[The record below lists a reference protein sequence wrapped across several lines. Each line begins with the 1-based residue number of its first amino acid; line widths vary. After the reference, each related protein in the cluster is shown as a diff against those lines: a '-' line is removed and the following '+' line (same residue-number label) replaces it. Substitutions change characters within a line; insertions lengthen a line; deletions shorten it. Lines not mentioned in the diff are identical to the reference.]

1 MLRSDLS
8 DYSDAYIVIKGTITV
23 EGDNDAKTRNIKL
36 IFKNNTPFTSCISKI
51 NNTLIG
57 NAENLDIVM
66 PIYNLLEYSGNYSMT
81 PRSF

>member
-8 DYSDAYIVIKGTITV
+8 DYSNSYIVLKETITV

-36 IFKNNTPFTSCISKI
+36 IFKNNAPFISCISKI

-66 PIYNLLEYSGNYSMT
+66 PMV
-81 PRSF
+81 